1 LTSEF
6 QEEDMAIKGN
16 LHDFTLT
23 QLLNLITLAQKSG
36 TLVVERSNEA
46 VEVFFTDGKL
56 AYADTGHD
64 DNSLAGIL
72 HKSELLSS
80 AQYRGITSNVNG
92 MSDKE
97 LGLLLINANYFSQQ
111 DIISSLQTH
120 FTEVVNRLFTWME
133 GFFHFETDIAPPDDK
148 ITVRV
153 NLENLILEGSRQIRE
168 LEHLEDEIPSLE
180 IGVKFVDRPGANVAD
195 LKLSSEEW
203 QVIPYID
210 PKNTLHQIARVSNLS
225 ELQIRQVI
233 YSLVQ
238 AGIVEMVR
246 PETPQGTPPPIQ
258 LADQLVKG
266 DKEEGKSLVFRIIDR
281 IRSL

>member
-1 LTSEF
+1 
-6 QEEDMAIKGN
+6 MAIKGN

-56 AYADTGHD
+56 AYADAGND

-72 HKSELLSS
+72 HKSQMLSA
-80 AQYRGITSNVNG
+80 AQYKGIKSNVNG

-111 DIISSLQTH
+111 DIIQSLQAH
-120 FTEVVNRLFTWME
+120 FVEVVNRLFTWME
-133 GFFHFETDIAPPDDK
+133 GFFRFETDITPPDDK
-148 ITVRV
+148 ITVKV
-153 NLENLILEGSRQIRE
+153 NLENLILEGSRQIKE

-180 IGVKFVDRPGANVAD
+180 IGVKFVDRPGANVENLRLTSD
-195 LKLSSEEW
+195 EW

-210 PKNTLHQIARVSNLS
+210 PKNSLKQIASVTEMSDFR
-225 ELQIRQVI
+225 IRQVI

-246 PETPQGTPPPIQ
+246 QEAPEGTPPQIQ

-266 DKEEGKSLVFRIIDR
+266 DKEEGKSLIFRIIDR
-281 IRSL
+281 IRAI

>member
-1 LTSEF
+1 
-6 QEEDMAIKGN
+6 MAIKGN

-56 AYADTGHD
+56 AYADSENG

-72 HKSELLSS
+72 HKSQMLTP
-80 AQYRGITSNVNG
+80 AQYKGIKSNING

-111 DIISSLQTH
+111 DILQSLQMH
-120 FTEVVNRLFTWME
+120 FVDVVNRLFTWME
-133 GFFHFETDIAPPDDK
+133 GIFRFESDIAPPADK
-148 ITVRV
+148 ITVKV
-153 NLENLILEGSRQIRE
+153 NLENLILEGSRQVKEIE
-168 LEHLEDEIPSLE
+168 YLEDEIPTLDIS
-180 IGVKFVDRPGANVAD
+180 VKFVDRPGANVAN
-195 LKLSSEEW
+195 LRLSAEEW

-210 PKNTLHQIARVSNLS
+210 PKNSLKKIACVTDMTDL
-225 ELQIRQVI
+225 EIRQVI

-238 AGIVEMVR
+238 AGIVELVRHER
-246 PETPQGTPPPIQ
+246 PEGEPPPIQ
-258 LADQLVKG
+258 LAEELVQG
-266 DKEEGKSLVFRIIDR
+266 DKEEGKSLIFRIIDR
-281 IRSL
+281 VRSL

>member
-1 LTSEF
+1 
-6 QEEDMAIKGN
+6 
-16 LHDFTLT
+16 
-23 QLLNLITLAQKSG
+23 
-36 TLVVERSNEA
+36 
-46 VEVFFTDGKL
+46 
-56 AYADTGHD
+56 
-64 DNSLAGIL
+64 
-72 HKSELLSS
+72 
-80 AQYRGITSNVNG
+80 
-92 MSDKE
+92 
-97 LGLLLINANYFSQQ
+97 
-111 DIISSLQTH
+111 
-120 FTEVVNRLFTWME
+120 ME
-133 GFFHFETDIAPPDDK
+133 GIFQFDTDVCPPEDK

-180 IGVKFVDRPGANVAD
+180 IGVKFIDRPEANVIN

-210 PKNTLHQIARVSNLS
+210 PKNTLNQIARVTGMSDN
-225 ELQIRQVI
+225 EIRQVI

-246 PETPQGTPPPIQ
+246 PENPQGTPAPIQ

-266 DKEEGKSLVFRIIDR
+266 DKEEGKSLIFRIIDR

>member
-1 LTSEF
+1 
-6 QEEDMAIKGN
+6 MAIKGN

-23 QLLNLITLAQKSG
+23 QLLNLITLANKSG

-56 AYADTGHD
+56 AYADSVNG

-72 HKSELLSS
+72 HKTQLISS
-80 AQYRGITSNVNG
+80 AQYKGIKSNVNG

-111 DIISSLQTH
+111 EIIQSLQTH
-120 FTEVVNRLFTWME
+120 FVEVVNRLFTWME
-133 GFFHFETDIAPPDDK
+133 GFFRFETDIAPPDDK
-148 ITVRV
+148 ITLKI

-168 LEHLEDEIPSLE
+168 LEHLEDEIPSLD
-180 IGVKFVDRPGANVAD
+180 IGVKFVDRPGANVTN
-195 LKLSSEEW
+195 LKLTSQEW
-203 QVIPYID
+203 SVIPYID
-210 PKNTLHQIARVSNLS
+210 PKNSVKKIAAVTKLTDY
-225 ELQIRQVI
+225 EIRQVI

-246 PETPQGTPPPIQ
+246 PEKPTGSKPPVQ
-258 LADQLVKG
+258 LAEELVKG
-266 DKEEGKSLVFRIIDR
+266 DKEEGKSLIFRIIDR

>member
-1 LTSEF
+1 
-6 QEEDMAIKGN
+6 MAIKGN
-16 LHDFTLT
+16 LHDFTLS

-46 VEVFFTDGKL
+46 VEVFFKDGKL
-56 AYADTGHD
+56 AYAHTGHD

-72 HKSELLSS
+72 HKSQLLSNT
-80 AQYRGITSNVNG
+80 QYRGIKSNVNG

-111 DIISSLQTH
+111 DILQSLQVH
-120 FTEVVNRLFTWME
+120 FTDVVNRLFTWME
-133 GFFHFETDIAPPDDK
+133 GFFQFEADKSPPEDK

-153 NLENLILEGSRQIRE
+153 NLENLILEGSRQIKE

-180 IGVKFVDRPGANVAD
+180 IGVKFVDRPEAD
-195 LKLSSEEW
+195 VSNLRLSAEEW

-210 PKNTLHQIARVSNLS
+210 PKNSLKKIALVTDMTDF
-225 ELQIRQVI
+225 QIRKVI
-233 YSLVQ
+233 FSLVQ

-246 PETPQGTPPPIQ
+246 TQTPEGSPPPIQ

>member
-1 LTSEF
+1 
-6 QEEDMAIKGN
+6 MAIKGN

-23 QLLNLITLAQKSG
+23 QLLNLIALAKKSG

-56 AYADTGHD
+56 AYADRVNG

-72 HKSELLSS
+72 HETQLISS
-80 AQYRGITSNVNG
+80 AQYKGIKSNVNG

-111 DIISSLQTH
+111 EIILSLQTH
-120 FTEVVNRLFTWME
+120 FVDVVNRLFTWME
-133 GFFHFETDIAPPDDK
+133 GIFRFETDIAPPDDK
-148 ITVRV
+148 ITLKI

-168 LEHLEDEIPSLE
+168 LEHLEDEIPSLD
-180 IGVKFVDRPGANVAD
+180 IGVKFVDRPGANVAN
-195 LKLSSEEW
+195 LKLTSQEW
-203 QVIPYID
+203 SVIPYID
-210 PKNTLHQIARVSNLS
+210 PKNSLKKIATVTKLTDY
-225 ELQIRQVI
+225 EIRQVI

-246 PETPQGTPPPIQ
+246 PEKAAGSKPQVQ
-258 LADQLVKG
+258 LAEELMKG
-266 DKEEGKSLVFRIIDR
+266 DKEEGKSLIFRIIDR

>member
-1 LTSEF
+1 
-6 QEEDMAIKGN
+6 MAIKGN

-23 QLLNLITLAQKSG
+23 QLLNLITLANKSG

-56 AYADTGHD
+56 AYADSVNG

-72 HKSELLSS
+72 HKTQLISS
-80 AQYRGITSNVNG
+80 AQYKGIKSNVNG

-111 DIISSLQTH
+111 EIIQSLQTH
-120 FTEVVNRLFTWME
+120 FVDVVNRLFTWME
-133 GFFHFETDIAPPDDK
+133 GFFRFETDIAPPDDK
-148 ITVRV
+148 ITVKI

-168 LEHLEDEIPSLE
+168 LEHLEDEIPSLD
-180 IGVKFVDRPGANVAD
+180 IGVKFVERPGANVTN
-195 LKLSSEEW
+195 LKLTSQEW
-203 QVIPYID
+203 SVIPYID
-210 PKNTLHQIARVSNLS
+210 PKNSLKKIAAVTKLTDY
-225 ELQIRQVI
+225 EIRQVI

-246 PETPQGTPPPIQ
+246 PEKSTGSKPPVK
-258 LADQLVKG
+258 LAEELVKG
-266 DKEEGKSLVFRIIDR
+266 DKEEGKSLIFRIIDR

>member
-1 LTSEF
+1 
-6 QEEDMAIKGN
+6 MAIKGN

-36 TLVVERSNEA
+36 TLIVERSNEA

-72 HKSELLSS
+72 HKTQLLSS
-80 AQYRGITSNVNG
+80 AQYKGIKSNVNG

-111 DIISSLQTH
+111 DIIHSLQTH
-120 FTEVVNRLFTWME
+120 FVDVVNRLFTWME
-133 GFFHFETDIAPPDDK
+133 GFFRFETDIAPPDDK

-153 NLENLILEGSRQIRE
+153 NLENLILEGSRQIKE

-195 LKLSSEEW
+195 LKLNSMEW
-203 QVIPYID
+203 QVIPFID
-210 PKNTLHQIARVSNLS
+210 PKNSLKRIALVTDLTD
-225 ELQIRQVI
+225 LQIRQVI

-246 PETPQGTPPPIQ
+246 PEARHGTPPPIQ

-266 DKEEGKSLVFRIIDR
+266 DKEEGKSLIFRIIDR

>member
-1 LTSEF
+1 
-6 QEEDMAIKGN
+6 MAIKGN

-56 AYADTGHD
+56 AYADTEQD

-72 HKSELLSS
+72 HKTQLLSP
-80 AQYRGITSNVNG
+80 AQYQGIKSNVNG

-111 DIISSLQTH
+111 DIIQSLQTH
-120 FTEVVNRLFTWME
+120 FVDVVNRLFTWME
-133 GFFHFETDIAPPDDK
+133 GFFRFESDIAPPDDK
-148 ITVRV
+148 ITVKV
-153 NLENLILEGSRQIRE
+153 NLENLILEGSRQIKE
-168 LEHLEDEIPSLE
+168 LEYLEDEIPTLE
-180 IGVKFVDRPGANVAD
+180 IGVKFVDRPGANVGN
-195 LKLSSEEW
+195 LSLTSDEW

-210 PKNTLHQIARVSNLS
+210 PKNSLKKIALVTGMTDL
-225 ELQIRQVI
+225 EIRKVV

-238 AGIVEMVR
+238 AGVVEMVR
-246 PETPQGTPPPIQ
+246 PEMPEGTQPPIQ
-258 LADQLVKG
+258 LADQLVQG
-266 DKEEGKSLVFRIIDR
+266 DKEDGKSLLFRIIDR
-281 IRSL
+281 IKSL

>member
-1 LTSEF
+1 
-6 QEEDMAIKGN
+6 MAIKGN

-56 AYADTGHD
+56 AYADTEQD

-72 HKSELLSS
+72 HKTQLLSP
-80 AQYRGITSNVNG
+80 AQYQGIKSNVNG

-111 DIISSLQTH
+111 DIIQSLQTH
-120 FTEVVNRLFTWME
+120 FVDVVNRLFTWME
-133 GFFHFETDIAPPDDK
+133 GFFRFESDIAPPDDK
-148 ITVRV
+148 ITVKV
-153 NLENLILEGSRQIRE
+153 NLENLILEGSRQIKE
-168 LEHLEDEIPSLE
+168 LEYLEDEIPTLD
-180 IGVKFVDRPGANVAD
+180 IGVKFVDRPGANVD
-195 LKLSSEEW
+195 NLSLTSEEW

-210 PKNTLHQIARVSNLS
+210 PKNSLKKIALVTGMTDL
-225 ELQIRQVI
+225 EIRQVV

-238 AGIVEMVR
+238 AGLVEMVR
-246 PETPQGTPPPIQ
+246 PEKPEGTPPQIQ
-258 LADQLVKG
+258 LADQLIQG
-266 DKEEGKSLVFRIIDR
+266 DKEDGKSLLFRLIDR
-281 IRSL
+281 IKSL

>member
-1 LTSEF
+1 
-6 QEEDMAIKGN
+6 M
-16 LHDFTLT
+16 
-23 QLLNLITLAQKSG
+23 
-36 TLVVERSNEA
+36 
-46 VEVFFTDGKL
+46 EVFFTDGKL
-56 AYADTGHD
+56 AYANTGQD
-64 DNSLAGIL
+64 DNSLVGIL
-72 HKSELLSS
+72 HKSQLLSS
-80 AQYRGITSNVNG
+80 SQYHGIKSNVNG

-111 DIISSLQTH
+111 DIILSLQTH
-120 FTEVVNRLFTWME
+120 FVEVVNRLFTWME
-133 GFFHFETDIAPPDDK
+133 GFFRFETDISPPEDK

-153 NLENLILEGSRQIRE
+153 NLENLILEGSRQIQE

-180 IGVKFVDRPGANVAD
+180 IGVKFVDRPEANVAN

-210 PKNTLHQIARVSNLS
+210 PKNTLSQIARVTDMSDH
-225 ELQIRQVI
+225 QIRQVI

-246 PETPQGTPPPIQ
+246 PETPQGTQPPIQ

-266 DKEEGKSLVFRIIDR
+266 DKEEGKSLIFRIIDR

>member
-1 LTSEF
+1 
-6 QEEDMAIKGN
+6 MAIKGN
-16 LHDFTLT
+16 LQNFSLT
-23 QLLNLITLAQKSG
+23 QLLNLITLAKKSG

-56 AYADTGHD
+56 AYADTEQD

-72 HKSELLSS
+72 HKSELLSKS
-80 AQYRGITSNVNG
+80 QYQGIKSNVNG

-111 DIISSLQTH
+111 DILQSLQSH
-120 FTEVVNRLFTWME
+120 FSGVVNRLFTWME
-133 GFFHFETDIAPPDDK
+133 GFFSFESDIAPPNDK
-148 ITVRV
+148 ITVKV

-168 LEHLEDEIPSLE
+168 IEQLEDEIPSLD
-180 IGVKFVDRPGANVAD
+180 IAIKFVDRPEANVENLRLTA
-195 LKLSSEEW
+195 EEW
-203 QVIPYID
+203 QVIPYVD
-210 PKNTLHQIARVSNLS
+210 PKNSLKKIALVTDMSDL
-225 ELQIRQVI
+225 EIRQVV

-246 PETPQGTPPPIQ
+246 TEKSKGVKPQVK
-258 LADQLVKG
+258 LADQLVTG
-266 DKEEGKSLVFRIIDR
+266 DKEEGKSLIFRIIDR

>member
-1 LTSEF
+1 
-6 QEEDMAIKGN
+6 
-16 LHDFTLT
+16 
-23 QLLNLITLAQKSG
+23 
-36 TLVVERSNEA
+36 
-46 VEVFFTDGKL
+46 
-56 AYADTGHD
+56 
-64 DNSLAGIL
+64 
-72 HKSELLSS
+72 
-80 AQYRGITSNVNG
+80 
-92 MSDKE
+92 
-97 LGLLLINANYFSQQ
+97 
-111 DIISSLQTH
+111 
-120 FTEVVNRLFTWME
+120 ME
-133 GFFHFETDIAPPDDK
+133 GFFRFETDIAPPDDK

>member
-1 LTSEF
+1 
-6 QEEDMAIKGN
+6 MAIKGN

-56 AYADTGHD
+56 AYADTEQD

-72 HKSELLSS
+72 HKTQLLSP
-80 AQYRGITSNVNG
+80 AQYQGIKSNVNG

-111 DIISSLQTH
+111 DIIQSLQTH
-120 FTEVVNRLFTWME
+120 FVDVVNRLFTWME
-133 GFFHFETDIAPPDDK
+133 GFFRFESDIA
-148 ITVRV
+148 
-153 NLENLILEGSRQIRE
+153 
-168 LEHLEDEIPSLE
+168 H
-180 IGVKFVDRPGANVAD
+180 IGVKFVDRPGANVGN
-195 LKLSSEEW
+195 LSLTSEEW

-210 PKNTLHQIARVSNLS
+210 PKNSLKKIALVTGMTDL
-225 ELQIRQVI
+225 EIRQVV

-238 AGIVEMVR
+238 AGLVEMVR
-246 PETPQGTPPPIQ
+246 PEKPEGTPPQIQ
-258 LADQLVKG
+258 LADQLIQG
-266 DKEEGKSLVFRIIDR
+266 DKEDGKSLLFRLIDR
-281 IRSL
+281 IKSL

>member
-1 LTSEF
+1 
-6 QEEDMAIKGN
+6 MAIKGN

-56 AYADTGHD
+56 AYADTGND

-72 HKSELLSS
+72 HKSQLLSS
-80 AQYRGITSNVNG
+80 AQYKGIQSNVNG

-111 DIISSLQTH
+111 DIIQSLQTH
-120 FTEVVNRLFTWME
+120 FVEVVNRLFTWME

-153 NLENLILEGSRQIRE
+153 NLENLILEGSRQIKE
-168 LEHLEDEIPSLE
+168 LEHLEDEIPTLE
-180 IGVKFVDRPGANVAD
+180 IGVKFVDRPGANVAN
-195 LKLSSEEW
+195 LKLTSNEW
-203 QVIPYID
+203 KVIPYID
-210 PKNTLHQIARVSNLS
+210 PKNTLRKIAAVTGMTDF
-225 ELQIRQVI
+225 EIRQVI

-246 PETPQGTPPPIQ
+246 SESPQGTPPPIQ
-258 LADQLVKG
+258 LADQLVQG
-266 DKEEGKSLVFRIIDR
+266 DKEEGKSLIFRIIDR

>member
-1 LTSEF
+1 
-6 QEEDMAIKGN
+6 MAIKGN

-72 HKSELLSS
+72 HKSQLLSS
-80 AQYRGITSNVNG
+80 AQYKGIQSNVNG

-111 DIISSLQTH
+111 DIIQSLQTH
-120 FTEVVNRLFTWME
+120 FVEVVNRLFTWME
-133 GFFHFETDIAPPDDK
+133 GFFHFETDIAPPEDK

-168 LEHLEDEIPSLE
+168 LEHLEDEIPTLE
-180 IGVKFVDRPGANVAD
+180 IGVKFVDRPGANVAN
-195 LKLSSEEW
+195 LKLTSNEW
-203 QVIPYID
+203 KVIPYVD
-210 PKNTLHQIARVSNLS
+210 PKNTLRQIASVTKMTDF
-225 ELQIRQVI
+225 EIRQVI
-233 YSLVQ
+233 FSLVQ

-246 PETPQGTPPPIQ
+246 PESPQGTPPPIQ
-258 LADQLVKG
+258 LADQLVQG
-266 DKEEGKSLVFRIIDR
+266 DKEEGKSLIFRIIDR

>member
-1 LTSEF
+1 
-6 QEEDMAIKGN
+6 MAIKGN

-72 HKSELLSS
+72 HKSQLLSS
-80 AQYRGITSNVNG
+80 AHYKGIQSNVNG

-111 DIISSLQTH
+111 DIIQSLQTH
-120 FTEVVNRLFTWME
+120 FVEVVNRLFTWME
-133 GFFHFETDIAPPDDK
+133 GFFHFETDIAPPEDK

-153 NLENLILEGSRQIRE
+153 NLENLILEGSRQIKE
-168 LEHLEDEIPSLE
+168 LEHLEDEIPTLE
-180 IGVKFVDRPGANVAD
+180 IGVKYVDRPGANVAN
-195 LKLSSEEW
+195 LKLTSNEW
-203 QVIPYID
+203 KVIPYVD
-210 PKNTLHQIARVSNLS
+210 PKNTLRQIASVTGMTDF
-225 ELQIRQVI
+225 QIRQVI
-233 YSLVQ
+233 FSLVQ

-258 LADQLVKG
+258 LADQLVQG
-266 DKEEGKSLVFRIIDR
+266 DKEEGKSLIFRIIDR

>member
-1 LTSEF
+1 
-6 QEEDMAIKGN
+6 MAIKGN

-56 AYADTGHD
+56 AYADTEQD

-72 HKSELLSS
+72 HKTQLLSP
-80 AQYRGITSNVNG
+80 AQYQGIKSNVNG

-111 DIISSLQTH
+111 DIIQSLQTH
-120 FTEVVNRLFTWME
+120 FVDVVNRLFTWME
-133 GFFHFETDIAPPDDK
+133 GFFRFESDIAPPDDK
-148 ITVRV
+148 ITVKV
-153 NLENLILEGSRQIRE
+153 NLENLILEGSRQIKE
-168 LEHLEDEIPSLE
+168 QEYLEDEIPTLD
-180 IGVKFVDRPGANVAD
+180 IGVKFVDRPGANVD
-195 LKLSSEEW
+195 NLSLTSEEW

-210 PKNTLHQIARVSNLS
+210 PKNSLKKIALVTGMTDL
-225 ELQIRQVI
+225 EIRQVV

-238 AGIVEMVR
+238 AGVVEMVR
-246 PETPQGTPPPIQ
+246 PEKPEGTPPQIQ
-258 LADQLVKG
+258 LADQLIQG
-266 DKEEGKSLVFRIIDR
+266 DKEDGKSLLFRLIDR
-281 IRSL
+281 IKSL